1 MTDNNKIQA
10 SSVDNNKIQDNIIE
24 QWKKGELP
32 EGWYFVIL
40 NNGKVDIAKC
50 SNLFINCGRK
60 LKRNFAIDNVA
71 EVIEPICYEKWK
83 AVNQN
88 MDSVIQT
95 NQALCQKLTQLKEL
109 LKECRNILNEQTFHR
124 NTCLETDETLRNRIV
139 KKAEIL
145 QKIDEALK

>member
-1 MTDNNKIQA
+1 MTDLT
-10 SSVDNNKIQDNIIE
+10 E

-60 LKRNFAIDNVA
+60 LKRNFAIDNVS
-71 EVIEPICYEKWK
+71 EVIEPICYEKWQ

-88 MDSVIQT
+88 MDSVMQT

-109 LKECRNILNEQTFHR
+109 LKECFEYIDW
-124 NTCLETDETLRNRIV
+124 TDGTGSPISQQKL
-139 KKAEIL
+139 L
-145 QKIDEALK
+145 DKIDEALR